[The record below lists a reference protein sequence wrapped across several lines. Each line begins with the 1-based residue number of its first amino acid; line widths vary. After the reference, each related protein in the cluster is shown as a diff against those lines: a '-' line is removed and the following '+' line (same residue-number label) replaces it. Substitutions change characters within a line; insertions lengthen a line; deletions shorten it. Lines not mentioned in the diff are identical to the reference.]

1 MIESSVAKVFC
12 DACLSPLQTILN
24 NGDLPTDLIIE
35 KIKQSDEWETGY
47 DARNRNYVD
56 MIKEGIIDPF
66 KVTKCALE
74 NAVSAACNLI
84 SVGCVVLDNNQVY
97 QDVQMV
103 RLDEGM
109 E

>member
-1 MIESSVAKVFC
+1 
-12 DACLSPLQTILN
+12 
-24 NGDLPTDLIIE
+24 
-35 KIKQSDEWETGY
+35 
-47 DARNRNYVD
+47 